1 MDAGLAT
8 ILNSTSPIF
17 TFLLTV
23 FLTQHEPATA
33 RKLFGVV
40 AGIVGICL
48 IVGVEALNGLGRD
61 LWAQLAIV
69 AATVS
74 YAAAAIFGRG
84 FKGLD
89 PMMPA
94 AGSLICGAA
103 ILLPLSLAVDQPWTL
118 TPSGAS
124 VWALLGLSVFSTALA
139 FVIYFRLLATLG
151 SVGTTAQAYLRVPIG
166 VGIAILFLGETLTS
180 TMLAG
185 LLCVII
191 GVAAMTIPS
200 RNKAGSPGMR
210 VGYRGQFQVRVRR
223 RPNHTNS
230 PSAEARSGKAAGT
243 GTVGESLGPLG
254 VEENATSPIP
264 QLLLFDT
271 SAVSSGAIVDQEL
284 EEHHVVSSNG
294 KFAPDRE
301 RHRHLGKLGRFR
313 RDRAQK
319 RVVVVP
325 SIDDHNSVVPIPENS
340 SFHKTKPFM
349 PTGLLKS

>member
-1 MDAGLAT
+1 MAKKSIVLDLALLLALATLWGASYTLIKIGVATIPPITFIAARTPIAGGILLAILRLRGLKLPSDTATWKRFMFQACLNSVIPFTMIAWAEQSVDAGLAT

-23 FLTQHEPATA
+23 FLTQHETATA

-40 AGIVGICL
+40 AGIIGICL
-48 IVGVEALNGLGRD
+48 IVGVEALNGLGHD

-74 YAAAAIFGRG
+74 YACAAIFGRG

-103 ILLPLSLAVDQPWTL
+103 ILLPLSMVVDQPWTL
-118 TPSGAS
+118 APSGAS
-124 VWALLGLSVFSTALA
+124 VWALIGLSVFSTALA

-185 LLCVII
+185 LVCVIA

-200 RNKAGSPGMR
+200 RKKI
-210 VGYRGQFQVRVRR
+210 
-223 RPNHTNS
+223 
-230 PSAEARSGKAAGT
+230 ARA
-243 GTVGESLGPLG
+243 L
-254 VEENATSPIP
+254 
-264 QLLLFDT
+264 
-271 SAVSSGAIVDQEL
+271 
-284 EEHHVVSSNG
+284 
-294 KFAPDRE
+294 
-301 RHRHLGKLGRFR
+301 
-313 RDRAQK
+313 
-319 RVVVVP
+319 
-325 SIDDHNSVVPIPENS
+325 
-340 SFHKTKPFM
+340 
-349 PTGLLKS
+349 

>member
-1 MDAGLAT
+1 MFQACLNSVIPFTMIAWAEQAVDAGLAT

-69 AATVS
+69 AATIC
-74 YAAAAIFGRG
+74 YAGASIFGRG

-103 ILLPLSLAVDQPWTL
+103 ILLPLSLVLDQPWNL
-118 TPSGAS
+118 SPSAQS
-124 VWALLGLSVFSTALA
+124 VWALIGLSVFSTALA

-166 VGIAILFLGETLTS
+166 VAVAILFLGEALTS

-200 RNKAGSPGMR
+200 K
-210 VGYRGQFQVRVRR
+210 
-223 RPNHTNS
+223 
-230 PSAEARSGKAAGT
+230 
-243 GTVGESLGPLG
+243 
-254 VEENATSPIP
+254 
-264 QLLLFDT
+264 
-271 SAVSSGAIVDQEL
+271 AVS
-284 EEHHVVSSNG
+284 
-294 KFAPDRE
+294 
-301 RHRHLGKLGRFR
+301 
-313 RDRAQK
+313 
-319 RVVVVP
+319 
-325 SIDDHNSVVPIPENS
+325 
-340 SFHKTKPFM
+340 
-349 PTGLLKS
+349 PT

>member
-1 MDAGLAT
+1 MAKKSIVLDLALLLALATLWGASYTLIKIGVATIPPITFIAARTLIAGAILFAILRLRGMKLPSDGATWKRFMFQACLNSVIPFTMIAWAEQSVDAGLAT

-40 AGIVGICL
+40 AGIIGICL
-48 IVGVEALNGLGRD
+48 IVGMEALNGLGRD
-61 LWAQLAIV
+61 LWAQIAIV
-69 AATVS
+69 AATIC
-74 YAAAAIFGRG
+74 YAGASIFGRG

-118 TPSGAS
+118 APSMDS
-124 VWALLGLSVFSTALA
+124 LWALIGISVFSTALA

-166 VGIAILFLGETLTS
+166 VGIAIMFLGETPTS

-185 LLCVII
+185 LVCVIV

-200 RNKAGSPGMR
+200 RREASGSRRSPG
-210 VGYRGQFQVRVRR
+210 
-223 RPNHTNS
+223 
-230 PSAEARSGKAAGT
+230 
-243 GTVGESLGPLG
+243 
-254 VEENATSPIP
+254 
-264 QLLLFDT
+264 
-271 SAVSSGAIVDQEL
+271 
-284 EEHHVVSSNG
+284 
-294 KFAPDRE
+294 
-301 RHRHLGKLGRFR
+301 
-313 RDRAQK
+313 
-319 RVVVVP
+319 
-325 SIDDHNSVVPIPENS
+325 
-340 SFHKTKPFM
+340 
-349 PTGLLKS
+349 